1 MASEPNVQDGRLALV
16 LNNVLINVDL
26 PRPDDPKCKIKVDIK
41 LKIHNQASTL
51 VLIYSLC
58 YKSNKNLHTAKFLS
72 KMILHIGEGRLCL
85 FIDT

>member
-41 LKIHNQASTL
+41 LKIHNQASTS
-51 VLIYSLC
+51 VLIHSLC
-58 YKSNKNLHTAKFLS
+58 YKSNKKSTYCQISEQNDITS
-72 KMILHIGEGRLCL
+72 WGG
-85 FIDT
+85 